1 MVERM
6 LGRAD
11 AGRQVEGMARTWAN
25 LGQYVDPARLGEVGD
40 DLRIQQNEARWWRDA
55 SIAYWQSLNGLG
67 LPEGVRPPEHS
78 LEYYKSLTFPEAPG
92 N

>member
-1 MVERM
+1 MSAPDFTTRR
-6 LGRAD
+6 GQATSFAD
-11 AGRQVEGMARTWAN
+11 
-25 LGQYVDPARLGEVGD
+25 VGD
-40 DLRIQQNEARWWRDA
+40 YLRIQQGEARWWRDA

-78 LEYYKSLTFPEAPG
+78 LEHYKSLTFPEAPG